1 MPLDDTASP
10 KDAIAP
16 PHNLSAESAVLG
28 AILFDNNSYQ
38 RVADILRASDFYAPA
53 HQELYEVASIMI
65 QQGRIADG
73 VTLREHFEKA
83 EKLSEIGGARYLEQL
98 LDSAA
103 FGAEV
108 GDYAHMIRDLAM
120 RRSLV
125 GIGSDLQGRAL
136 TLPRKKAASARS
148 SWLNASCSTSPS
160 AAPPAAALP
169 ASPKR

>member
-16 PHNLSAESAVLG
+16 PHNLSAEAAVLG

-83 EKLSEIGGARYLEQL
+83 EQL
-98 LDSAA
+98 FQVTRAA
-103 FGAEV
+103 N
-108 GDYAHMIRDLAM
+108 L
-120 RRSLV
+120 
-125 GIGSDLQGRAL
+125 
-136 TLPRKKAASARS
+136 
-148 SWLNASCSTSPS
+148 
-160 AAPPAAALP
+160 
-169 ASPKR
+169 